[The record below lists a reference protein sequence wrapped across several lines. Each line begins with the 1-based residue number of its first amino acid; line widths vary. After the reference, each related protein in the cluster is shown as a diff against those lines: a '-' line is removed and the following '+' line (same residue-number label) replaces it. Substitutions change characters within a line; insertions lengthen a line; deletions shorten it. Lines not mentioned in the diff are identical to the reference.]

1 MKRRERCIRWMS
13 ALPNQLSY
21 LIFHRFL
28 LLCCCSSLY
37 FLLVLFVFL
46 SLSLRWQRLGETG
59 RKTWYSQNIAFHCLS
74 NVHRHDQNHA
84 IYLHTDA
91 GYDPCDPITGFSFGT
106 GASCVTACNKTFK
119 KGKKALSIYQPIN
132 SATVMAGNFQEEY
145 QHGVPS
151 FNDWPDILEK
161 NSWESNHIHDI
172 IWADGHK
179 GELQDEF
186 YWTMNPGNN
195 ENIHGDLLGA
205 SVENGKHKGIM
216 MIMLVRSVFI
226 PDPDSDMDQ
235 NSCERGEWMRANP
248 TQVLVGRLKTKG
260 CIYIYL

>member
-1 MKRRERCIRWMS
+1 
-13 ALPNQLSY
+13 
-21 LIFHRFL
+21 
-28 LLCCCSSLY
+28 
-37 FLLVLFVFL
+37 
-46 SLSLRWQRLGETG
+46 
-59 RKTWYSQNIAFHCLS
+59 
-74 NVHRHDQNHA
+74 
-84 IYLHTDA
+84 
-91 GYDPCDPITGFSFGT
+91 
-106 GASCVTACNKTFK
+106 
-119 KGKKALSIYQPIN
+119 
-132 SATVMAGNFQEEY
+132 MAGNFQEEY
-145 QHGVPS
+145 QHGAPS

-186 YWTMNPGNN
+186 HWTMNPGNN

-205 SVENGKHKGIM
+205 SVENGKHKGTM